1 MFPSIIVNIIS
12 KIAPTV
18 GRMLGSPV
26 TESIGNLVSSA
37 LGGVDMANPE
47 SVLKALE
54 VPSNVDKL
62 KELELQ
68 LTDLQNARVAASKE
82 SPLPRL
88 LLAVAAHLAL
98 FADVYFIEHVHN
110 DLLRQLLLMMMVIL
124 IWDIRQVYKFYFGS
138 SSDLPDMG
146 LVKRK

>member
-1 MFPSIIVNIIS
+1 
-12 KIAPTV
+12 
-18 GRMLGSPV
+18 
-26 TESIGNLVSSA
+26 
-37 LGGVDMANPE
+37 MANPE